1 MTSEIIV
8 ALISG
13 LCVAIPS
20 IIATINTNKANRE
33 VILYRLDKMEEKV
46 NKHNNVIERTYVLE
60 EKVKE
65 NADNISEI
73 KRKLEGK

>member
-20 IIATINTNKANRE
+20 ILATTSSNKANQR
-33 VILYRLDKMEEKV
+33 VLLYRLDKMEEKV
-46 NKHNNVIERTYVLE
+46 NKHNQVIERTYVLE
-60 EKVKE
+60 EKVRE
-65 NADNISEI
+65 NANNISEL
-73 KRKLEGK
+73 KARLEAK